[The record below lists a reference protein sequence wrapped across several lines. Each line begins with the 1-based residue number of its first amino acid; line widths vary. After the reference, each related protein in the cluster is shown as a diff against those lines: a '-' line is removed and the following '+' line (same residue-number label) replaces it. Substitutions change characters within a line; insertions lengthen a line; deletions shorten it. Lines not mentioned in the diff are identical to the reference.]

1 MLSTEP
7 NTSSESWHKRIANR
21 HRKARDV
28 HFIELHVVMDDVIVR
43 LWPDEGMSPEVI
55 ADIGAKVPGEM
66 IAALIV
72 STSREITVEER
83 RVKPQGLGADA
94 GHDIATELLAEIPAI
109 DGIEVIKNRTVRCN
123 EAKVRTAGSVYCAF
137 GPP

>member
-7 NTSSESWHKRIANR
+7 KTRSESWHKRVANR
-21 HRKARDV
+21 DRKARDV
-28 HFIELHVVMDDVIVR
+28 HIIELHVVMDDVIVR
-43 LWPDEGMSPEVI
+43 LGPDEGVSPEVI

-72 STSREITVEER
+72 SASSEITVEEGS
-83 RVKPQGLGADA
+83 VKSQGLGADA
-94 GHDIATELLAEIPAI
+94 GHDVATELLAEIPAI
-109 DGIEVIKNRTVRCN
+109 NGIEVIKNGAVRCN
-123 EAKVRTAGSVYCAF
+123 EAKVRTAGSIYCAT